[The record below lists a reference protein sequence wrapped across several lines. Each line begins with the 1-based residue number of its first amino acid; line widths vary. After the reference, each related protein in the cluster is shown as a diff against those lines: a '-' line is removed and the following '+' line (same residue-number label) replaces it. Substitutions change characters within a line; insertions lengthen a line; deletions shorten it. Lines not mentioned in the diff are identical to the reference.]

1 MEEPNY
7 VFVNDKTFILYERET
22 WCYIDIADIISIRL
36 AQSSKCIAKALPSTN
51 ENMSDKYQTNIKP
64 IYPRGGNERSKK
76 WPLVLQVLPQWEFD
90 TVKTTM

>member
-1 MEEPNY
+1 MKEPNY

-22 WCYIDIADIISIRL
+22 WCYIDIADIINIRI

-76 WPLVLQVLPQWEFD
+76 WPLVLQVLLQWEFD

>member
-1 MEEPNY
+1 M
-7 VFVNDKTFILYERET
+7 
-22 WCYIDIADIISIRL
+22 
-36 AQSSKCIAKALPSTN
+36 QSKGPTKMQMKICH
-51 ENMSDKYQTNIKP
+51 KYQTNIKP